1 MTKSHPKNKSIL
13 VQFCLVITASFL
25 YALSFPNPLFKNG
38 LPFFAWFSYIPVLLL
53 IGKNDLLPC
62 IGWGAIYGFLT
73 YSIFNY
79 WLWAFNP
86 IAGVIVYCIYLV
98 YLAAVFLFLK
108 LAFIFYPKKAYLVQW
123 VIWLAYEYLKTKA
136 FLGYPY
142 GITGY
147 TQWRIIPLIQI
158 ASIFGVWGVC
168 ALVSFPSFWLA
179 AALKEH
185 KGGIFKGMID
195 SLVGFFRREKL
206 SAIIWAFALAAALI
220 FGIMQNKDFSGSPQV
235 NIALIQ
241 HNTDP
246 WKAATSKI
254 SWQTLEAYRQ
264 NLAILK
270 RLSDEAAV
278 SQPKPNLIV
287 WPETAFI
294 QSIYWHSTYRNDQD
308 AWLIVREL
316 LEYLSTKDI
325 PFLIG
330 NNDARIDILRNPDQL
345 ENYRVDYNAALLY
358 ENGKNTGT
366 YRKLHLVP
374 FTEHFPYR
382 KQLPFF
388 YDALKK
394 ADTHFWEKGEDQTVF
409 SLPGFKFSAPICFED
424 TFGYLSRNFVLRGA
438 DVLVNLTNDA
448 WAKSLPSQKQ
458 HLSMAVFR
466 AVENHR
472 PMVRSTVSGQTCAI
486 DPAGRV
492 IAEAQAFKETWL
504 TASVPLVKKNTIYTK
519 YGDFLAIIFLYA
531 AVILLLS
538 PASYYTIRKLT
549 RKYNGQSKKNT
560 HSR

>member
-1 MTKSHPKNKSIL
+1 MA
-13 VQFCLVITASFL
+13 IT
-25 YALSFPNPLFKNG
+25 
-38 LPFFAWFSYIPVLLL
+38 FF
-53 IGKNDLLPC
+53 
-62 IGWGAIYGFLT
+62 
-73 YSIFNY
+73 
-79 WLWAFNP
+79 
-86 IAGVIVYCIYLV
+86 
-98 YLAAVFLFLK
+98 FLK
-108 LAFIFYPKKAYLVQW
+108 LADIFYPKKAYLVQW
-123 VIWLAYEYLKTKA
+123 LIWLAYEYLKTKG

-147 TQWRIIPLIQI
+147 SQWRIIPLIQI

-179 AALKEH
+179 SALKGY
-185 KGGIFKGMID
+185 KGGISAGNVISTLKGF
-195 SLVGFFRREKL
+195 SRREKL
-206 SAIIWAFALAAALI
+206 SAIIWAFALIAALI
-220 FGIMQNKDFSGSPQV
+220 FGITRNKDFSGYPHV

-246 WKAATSKI
+246 WKAETSKI
-254 SWQTLEAYRQ
+254 PWQTFEAYRE

-270 RLSDEAAV
+270 RLSDKAAA
-278 SQPKPNLIV
+278 SQPKPDLIV

-330 NNDARIDILRNPDQL
+330 NNDARMDISKNPNQL
-345 ENYRVDYNAALLY
+345 ENHRVDYNAALLY
-358 ENGKNTGT
+358 ENGKNTET

-382 KQLPFF
+382 KLLPFF

-394 ADTHFWEKGEDQTVF
+394 ADTHFWEKGEDETVF
-409 SLPGFKFSAPICFED
+409 KLPGFSFSSPICFED
-424 TFGYLSRNFVLRGA
+424 AFGYLSRNFVLRGA
-438 DVLVNLTNDA
+438 DMLVNITNDA
-448 WAKSLPSQKQ
+448 WAKSLSSQKQ
-458 HLSMAVFR
+458 HLTMAVFR
-466 AVENHR
+466 AVENHC

-486 DPAGRV
+486 DPSGRV

-504 TASVPLVKKNTIYTK
+504 TVQVPLAKKNTIYTK
-519 YGDFLAIIFLYA
+519 YGDFLAIFFLFT

-538 PASYYTIRKLT
+538 PIVYYTIRKLT
-549 RKYNGQSKKNT
+549 KGYWK
-560 HSR
+560 